1 MTRPQVT
8 KLMQLCSLLLL
19 ILGVAVFAGALI
31 KRERAKPEK
40 PVPFVVTY
48 QHYRR
53 TQNSVTPTGMTVKV
67 VNAERAWREVTF
79 YTGGARTEDGS
90 DGESCFNVSGDSLQ
104 YQQEDNTFTDQFNSE
119 VALRNNPE
127 FVRTETVAG
136 LTTFVLRSRENDGFW
151 FEQWYSPKT
160 GGLAL
165 KLVVHDTMS
174 ERITEAVSVQFRDV
188 SEQEVSLPPLP
199 VRLDDAEK
207 EVLRL
212 RSGGEHETADRLE
225 AGVRRIKEKAQASSW
240 MRAAE

>member
-1 MTRPQVT
+1 MPRPQLT
-8 KLMQLCSLLLL
+8 KVMQLCSVLLL

-53 TQNSVTPTGMTVKV
+53 TQDSVTPTGMTVKV

-79 YTGGARTEDGS
+79 YAGGARTEDGS
-90 DGESCFNVSGDSLQ
+90 DGVSCFKVSGDSLQ
-104 YQQEDNTFTDQFNSE
+104 YQQEDNTFTGQFNSE

-151 FEQWYSPKT
+151 FEQYYSPKT
-160 GGLAL
+160 GGLVL
-165 KLVVHDTMS
+165 KLVVHDTVS

-188 SEQEVSLPPLP
+188 SDQEVSLPPLP
-199 VRLDDAEK
+199 VRFDDAERSVDQFRSAGNH
-207 EVLRL
+207 EQGDALDTSIRRL
-212 RSGGEHETADRLE
+212 S
-225 AGVRRIKEKAQASSW
+225 EKP
-240 MRAAE
+240 RVKD